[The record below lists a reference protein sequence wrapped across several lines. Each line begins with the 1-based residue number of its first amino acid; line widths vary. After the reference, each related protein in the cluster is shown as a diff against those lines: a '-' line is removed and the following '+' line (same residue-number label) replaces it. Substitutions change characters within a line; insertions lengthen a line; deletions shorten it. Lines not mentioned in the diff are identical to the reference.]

1 MLDNRLDK
9 LNKERNLIK
18 SGTQSSINNQ
28 YYINKL
34 NELNNFEL
42 LSNPFSQFSYP
53 YSYQNPIINPIYV
66 DTPYYIQPII
76 LPTIETIRPL
86 KKYYY
91 PDDNY
96 YKYNDNSKLPYI
108 SYKSTQKNKYET
120 PEEEKLIE
128 EKKSSVKDES
138 DKKSEYESN
147 KNKSEEEKK
156 EEESED
162 KSEEEREDKND
173 DKEKSEQEVIKIIET
188 KQIIQPIQNKN
199 SIKQINKN
207 KWWNLL
213 RDFVFLYKFILT
225 SKKYVRYA
233 LKRNRYIKDRYNS
246 LENDI
251 EILKEWIIDI
261 EKPFIDI
268 FQKYERVNIRFRNND
283 SEIKIN
289 KKSEQL
295 YKLIKIFMEN
305 LIGNTKKLSDIPQ
318 EIQNILYEYIRE
330 KGYYA
335 RKYLTSFQYN
345 RLDFDFYGRTR
356 YMNDKRGGLI
366 LAFLIISGITVQQ
379 ILLHLHELFPKYN
392 NNPYII
398 SNCKYIGSLLHF
410 LTRDTFKNN
419 PQIQNDGLSLINY
432 YRNYHINDD
441 EVKNQ
446 KKFYPNYK
454 IFKDKDQFAQFL
466 VSESKIT
473 PVWEINPSFVETYK
487 KFIFEW
493 AVNLSKILR
502 IKHSHHESTMKNKR
516 KSSRSPYK

>member
-1 MLDNRLDK
+1 M
-9 LNKERNLIK
+9 
-18 SGTQSSINNQ
+18 
-28 YYINKL
+28 
-34 NELNNFEL
+34 
-42 LSNPFSQFSYP
+42 
-53 YSYQNPIINPIYV
+53 NPIFV
-66 DTPYYIQPII
+66 ETPYYIEPVYLPTLEMGKKIDDSYI
-76 LPTIETIRPL
+76 NNYNTLNNNKLPTIKKTIIE
-86 KKYYY
+86 KK
-91 PDDNY
+91 
-96 YKYNDNSKLPYI
+96 K
-108 SYKSTQKNKYET
+108 T
-120 PEEEKLIE
+120 PEEER
-128 EKKSSVKDES
+128 KSIQKDFK
-138 DKKSEYESN
+138 DFTP
-147 KNKSEEEKK
+147 
-156 EEESED
+156 SED
-162 KSEEEREDKND
+162 SNDNENNND
-173 DKEKSEQEVIKIIET
+173 DNVQNNSIMKEKSLKRNDT
-188 KQIIQPIQNKN
+188 
-199 SIKQINKN
+199 N

-419 PQIQNDGLSLINY
+419 PQIQIDGLSLINY

-446 KKFYPNYK
+446 KNIYPNYK

>member
-1 MLDNRLDK
+1 M
-9 LNKERNLIK
+9 
-18 SGTQSSINNQ
+18 
-28 YYINKL
+28 NKL
-34 NELNNFEL
+34 NELNNFDL
-42 LSNPFSQFSYP
+42 LTNPYSQFQYP
-53 YSYQNPIINPIYV
+53 LLYQNPIINPIYV
-66 DTPYYIQPII
+66 DTPFYIQPII

-108 SYKSTQKNKYET
+108 SYKSTQKNKYVT

-173 DKEKSEQEVIKIIET
+173 EKEKSEQEVIKIIET
-188 KQIIQPIQNKN
+188 KQIQPIQNKN

-207 KWWNLL
+207 KWWVLL

-233 LKRNRYIKDRYNS
+233 LKRNRYIKDRYHAI
-246 LENDI
+246 ENDI

-268 FQKYERVNIRFRNND
+268 FQKYEHVNIRFRNHD

-446 KKFYPNYK
+446 KNIYPNYK
-454 IFKDKDQFAQFL
+454 IFKDKDQFSEFL

-493 AVNLSKILR
+493 AVNLSKLLR
-502 IKHSHHESTMKNKR
+502 IKYSHHESTMKNKK
-516 KSSRSPYK
+516 KSSHSYYK

>member
-1 MLDNRLDK
+1 MYSRGGQINLPQIQMGKRLNDISYSEKPYEKNVNIYQNRSRLPSIK
-9 LNKERNLIK
+9 LNDQQR
-18 SGTQSSINNQ
+18 
-28 YYINKL
+28 
-34 NELNNFEL
+34 
-42 LSNPFSQFSYP
+42 
-53 YSYQNPIINPIYV
+53 
-66 DTPYYIQPII
+66 
-76 LPTIETIRPL
+76 
-86 KKYYY
+86 
-91 PDDNY
+91 
-96 YKYNDNSKLPYI
+96 
-108 SYKSTQKNKYET
+108 
-120 PEEEKLIE
+120 
-128 EKKSSVKDES
+128 
-138 DKKSEYESN
+138 
-147 KNKSEEEKK
+147 
-156 EEESED
+156 
-162 KSEEEREDKND
+162 
-173 DKEKSEQEVIKIIET
+173 
-188 KQIIQPIQNKN
+188 KN
-199 SIKQINKN
+199 SILSKNNDKNSDIKNNDNNNEEKSKNENNENYDNDNKSSIQNTTNSNQNINNDNQFQEKN
-207 KWWNLL
+207 KWWVLL

-233 LKRNRYIKDRYNS
+233 LKRNRYIKDRYHAIK
-246 LENDI
+246 NDI

-268 FQKYERVNIRFRNND
+268 FQKYERVNIRFRNHD

-432 YRNYHINDD
+432 YRNYHINDN

-446 KKFYPNYK
+446 KNIYPNYK

-502 IKHSHHESTMKNKR
+502 IKYVNYEYSMKNKR
-516 KSSRSPYK
+516 KSSSSTYK